1 MSPPGVAA
9 DGDGSPVRASV
20 ILSVVGAWR
29 SLVAH
34 LNGVQEV
41 ERSNRSAPT
50 ITWTRERPPGPV
62 RRPLDSRPHPRSHP
76 RRPPDARNRFNR
88 SASGL
93 VVILPLTSADRGIP
107 WHVRVAPED
116 GEVRQESWA
125 MVDQLRVVSRE
136 RLVGDPWGR
145 ASSTVMAT
153 IEERLRLLLGL
164 A

>member
-1 MSPPGVAA
+1 MALRGDVWVVDLDPTPGHEQAK
-9 DGDGSPVRASV
+9 
-20 ILSVVGAWR
+20 
-29 SLVAH
+29 
-34 LNGVQEV
+34 
-41 ERSNRSAPT
+41 
-50 ITWTRERPPGPV
+50 TRPCIIV
-62 RRPLDSRPHPRSHP
+62 SD
-76 RRPPDARNRFNR
+76 DRFNR

-93 VVILPLTSADRGIP
+93 VVIVPLTSANRGIP

-116 GEVRQESWA
+116 GGVRQESWA

-145 ASSTVMAT
+145 ASSTVMAA